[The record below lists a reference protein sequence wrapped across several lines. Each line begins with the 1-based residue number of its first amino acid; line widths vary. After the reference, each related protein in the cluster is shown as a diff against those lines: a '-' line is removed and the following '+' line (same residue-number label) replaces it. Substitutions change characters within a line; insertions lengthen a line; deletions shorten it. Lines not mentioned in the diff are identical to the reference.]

1 MELSVDIRGTPP
13 RDEQEGEGAEKGE
26 EGGGGLKYLILNTP
40 STVKVAPERKEME
53 GGGRQQKKKK
63 ERGLELA
70 S

>member
-13 RDEQEGEGAEKGE
+13 RDEQEGEGTEEGE
-26 EGGGGLKYLILNTP
+26 EGGGLKYLILNTP

-70 S
+70 T